1 MGPNSCLLKGYK
13 LAQSFYVPE
22 SKIFEL
28 QEFYRLWSSLR
39 AKQEHASLLQEFREF
54 DQARVDLE
62 ENGGFEGQASVNRS
76 TGHESLDSCKLHV
89 ILLNVFKLWRKKK

>member
-1 MGPNSCLLKGYK
+1 M
-13 LAQSFYVPE
+13 PE

-62 ENGGFEGQASVNRS
+62 ENGGFEGQALLKEQASVNRS

-89 ILLNVFKLWRKKK
+89 ILLNVFKLWRKKMIFNSKN

>member
-28 QEFYRLWSSLR
+28 QEFYRLRSSLR

-62 ENGGFEGQASVNRS
+62 QNGGFEGQALLKEQASVNRS
-76 TGHESLDSCKLHV
+76 TGQVWENASSH
-89 ILLNVFKLWRKKK
+89 

>member
-22 SKIFEL
+22 SKLFEL
-28 QEFYRLWSSLR
+28 QEFYRLRSSLR

-62 ENGGFEGQASVNRS
+62 QNGGFEGQSLLKEQASVNRS
-76 TGHESLDSCKLHV
+76 TGQVWENASSH
-89 ILLNVFKLWRKKK
+89 

>member
-22 SKIFEL
+22 SKLFEL
-28 QEFYRLWSSLR
+28 QEFYRLRSSLR

-62 ENGGFEGQASVNRS
+62 QNGGFEGQALLKEQASVNRS
-76 TGHESLDSCKLHV
+76 TGQVWENASSH
-89 ILLNVFKLWRKKK
+89 